1 MMLLFQFNM
10 CFVDFFLHW
19 FTACMACSNHC
30 STLEPPAVFSRD
42 GFLMSN
48 WLLSVGLRISWHL
61 TTQWLVAK
69 SESISLGHGPLVQ
82 LDIHLVTSIYY
93 CDIPVPPVALPCLV
107 AVRSAKRPQA
117 HSRQKKGRA
126 RSVTLCWS
134 KTAVMRKWISQ
145 AINSPSKKAK
155 KTITKEKKSSYLA
168 ATKTSNKN
176 PSYSRFEGCIW
187 MYDFQ
192 FGILEGQNKDSRLV
206 NTTKVVC
213 STPRNS
219 KNIASD
225 KMPCQQRAIAVLKG
239 VNQMGIIQYSN
250 NLPC

>member
-1 MMLLFQFNM
+1 MLLFQFNM

-42 GFLMSN
+42 RFLMSN

-61 TTQWLVAK
+61 TTQSLVAK
-69 SESISLGHGPLVQ
+69 SESISIGHGPLVQ

-107 AVRSAKRPQA
+107 AVLSAKRPQA

-134 KTAVMRKWISQ
+134 KTAVMRWWISQ

-155 KTITKEKKSSYLA
+155 KTITKEEKSSYQLQQKHQRISFIFKVPGVWYRCMTSSLESWKA
-168 ATKTSNKN
+168 KTMI
-176 PSYSRFEGCIW
+176 P
-187 MYDFQ
+187 DF
-192 FGILEGQNKDSRLV
+192 L
-206 NTTKVVC
+206 NTT
-213 STPRNS
+213 
-219 KNIASD
+219 
-225 KMPCQQRAIAVLKG
+225 
-239 VNQMGIIQYSN
+239 
-250 NLPC
+250 